1 MIENNVKFSSN
12 ELIAIFG
19 ADNCHFVN
27 DFETRSVSIDSR
39 TITPNSIFVAIKGEN
54 FDAHNNVLESFEKGA
69 GLCIVSKYWFEQN
82 KSSLEG
88 NNTIA
93 IENTMNALGKLANFH
108 RMRFD
113 PDIIAIAGSNGKTTT
128 KELISLVLETEYKI
142 LKTYKN
148 FNNQIGVP
156 MMLFQLD
163 GTQEKVVLE
172 IGTNEFGEI
181 ILLSE
186 MSNPTHGIITNI
198 GKEHLEG
205 FLDLDGVEVEET
217 SLFAFLKKNEAMSFV
232 NMDDERL
239 RNYTMILDNKFTF
252 GMSEDLRYDLNAKV
266 LFDDDFTSHITFF
279 DRTFSFD
286 VTLQAKGLNFVYNSL
301 AAAAIAVK
309 FGISNENIKKALE
322 SYLPDTSSD
331 YARMSIEA
339 KNGITLLNDTYNA
352 NPDSTILALDTLSK
366 ITNQSKKFAILG
378 DMREQGVNS
387 VSEHVE
393 ILKQAALKADE
404 ICLFGDDYAKAFDIA
419 KISGIRHFES
429 KEMLF
434 DFLKDEIRNLQ
445 KEKLQGN
452 IAILVK
458 GSRGLKM
465 EEVSAMI
472 RSEFLA

>member
-1 MIENNVKFSSN
+1 MIENKVKFSSN

-27 DFETRSVSIDSR
+27 DFDIVSVSTDSR
-39 TITPNSIFVAIKGEN
+39 TITPHSIFVAIIGEIY
-54 FDAHNNVLESFEKGA
+54 DGHNNVLESFEKGA
-69 GLCIVSKYWFEQN
+69 GLCIVSNEWVEQN

-88 NNTIA
+88 KNI
-93 IENTMNALGKLANFH
+93 IVVENTVYALGKLANFH

-128 KELISLVLETEYKI
+128 KELISAVLETEYKI

-186 MSNPTHGIITNI
+186 MANPTHGIITNI

-205 FLDLDGVEVEET
+205 FIDIDGVEVEET
-217 SLFAFLKKNEAMSFV
+217 SLFAFLKKNEAMAFV

-252 GMSEDLRYDLNAKV
+252 GMSDELNYDLNAKV
-266 LFDDDFTSHITFF
+266 NFDDNFSSHITFF
-279 DRTFSFD
+279 DRTLSFD
-286 VTLQAKGLNFVYNSL
+286 VFLQAKGLNFIYNSL
-301 AAAAIAVK
+301 AAVAVAVK
-309 FGISNENIKKALE
+309 LGISIDNIKKALE
-322 SYLPDTSSD
+322 AYLPDTSTD
-331 YARMSIEA
+331 YARMSIET

-352 NPDSTILALDTLSK
+352 NPDSTILALDTLEK
-366 ITNQSKKFAILG
+366 IPNLAKRFAVLG
-378 DMREQGVNS
+378 DMREQGADSIN
-387 VSEHVE
+387 EHVN
-393 ILKQAALKADE
+393 ILKKANEKADLV
-404 ICLFGDDYAKAFDIA
+404 CLFGDDYAKANEIS
-419 KISGIRHFES
+419 KIEGILHFAT
-429 KEMLF
+429 KELLF
-434 DFLKDEIRNLQ
+434 DFLKEEIKNLQ
-445 KEKLQGN
+445 KENLQGN

-465 EEVSAMI
+465 EEVAAKI
-472 RSEFLA
+472 RSEFLV